1 MTGRQALDCGQ
12 LLKLWDASPRN
23 ENIKGC
29 NAVTRKKSFPTMTDA
44 ELDELRS
51 AKQLLEN
58 PGLAAK
64 ISSFVGTP
72 IEKGFALLP
81 KQWNSVVNDATRKAI
96 ETALKVALWTLDKG
110 DARARSPSN
119 WWHKLA
125 AGASGAAGGALGLAA
140 LSVELP
146 VSTTIMLRSI
156 ADIARSEGENL
167 KFADARLE
175 CVQVL
180 ALGGSSKDDDG
191 TEIGYFAAR
200 TAMAKAVSEAAAH
213 FAAQGVTQHGAPA
226 IVRLITIVASRFSIV
241 VSEKAAAQAVP
252 IVGAIGGA
260 VINTLFID
268 HFQDMARGHF
278 IVRRLERLHG
288 LEAVQLA
295 YAEM

>member
-1 MTGRQALDCGQ
+1 MASKKLGVTITEADIDAL
-12 LLKLWDASPRN
+12 K
-23 ENIKGC
+23 
-29 NAVTRKKSFPTMTDA
+29 
-44 ELDELRS
+44 S
-51 AKQLLEN
+51 AKLLLES

-81 KQWNSVVNDATRKAI
+81 KQWSAVVNDATRKAI
-96 ETALKVALWTLDKG
+96 ETALKVALWTMRDSS
-110 DARARSPSN
+110 APSAPPSN

-125 AGASGAAGGALGLAA
+125 AGASGAAGGAFGLAA
-140 LSVELP
+140 LSIELP

-156 ADIARSEGENL
+156 ADIARSEGEDL
-167 KFADARLE
+167 KAADAQLE

-180 ALGGSSKDDDG
+180 ALGGNSKSDDG
-191 TEIGYFAAR
+191 SEIGYFAAR
-200 TAMAKAVSEAAAH
+200 AAMAKAVSEAAAH
-213 FAAQGVTQHGAPA
+213 LAALGVTQHGSPA
-226 IVRLITIVASRFSIV
+226 LVRLIAQIASRFSIV

-252 IVGAIGGA
+252 LVGAIGGA

-288 LEAVQLA
+288 ADEIKRLYSEL
-295 YAEM
+295 

>member
-1 MTGRQALDCGQ
+1 MKT
-12 LLKLWDASPRN
+12 S
-23 ENIKGC
+23 KGIT
-29 NAVTRKKSFPTMTDA
+29 AVTLNKSLLGITDA
-44 ELDELRS
+44 EMDELRA
-51 AKQLLEN
+51 AKLLLEH

-64 ISSFVGTP
+64 IASFVGTP

-81 KQWNSVVNDATRKAI
+81 KQWNTVVNEATRKAI

-110 DARARSPSN
+110 ETKLGSPSN

-167 KFADARLE
+167 KHADAQLE

-180 ALGGSSKDDDG
+180 ALGGSSRDDDG
-191 TEIGYFAAR
+191 SEIGYFAAR
-200 TAMAKAVSEAAAH
+200 AAMAKAVSEAAAH
-213 FAAQGVTQHGAPA
+213 FATQGVTQHSAPA
-226 IVRLITIVASRFSIV
+226 IVRLITIVASRFSVV

-288 LEAVQLA
+288 AEAVQLA
-295 YAEM
+295 YHEL

>member
-1 MTGRQALDCGQ
+1 MT
-12 LLKLWDASPRN
+12 S
-23 ENIKGC
+23 
-29 NAVTRKKSFPTMTDA
+29 KKSGVTISGA
-44 ELDELRS
+44 ELAELQA
-51 AKQLLEN
+51 AKLLLES

-81 KQWNSVVNDATRKAI
+81 KQWNAVVTDVTRKAI
-96 ETALKVALWTLDKG
+96 ETALKVALWTMRDGK
-110 DARARSPSN
+110 ANTANTSPSN

-125 AGASGAAGGALGLAA
+125 AGASGAAGGVFGLAA
-140 LSVELP
+140 LSIELP

-156 ADIARSEGENL
+156 ADIARSEGEDL
-167 KFADARLE
+167 KTADAQLE

-180 ALGGSSKDDDG
+180 ALGGNAKSDDA

-200 TAMAKAVSEAAAH
+200 AAMAKAVSEAAAH
-213 FAAQGVTQHGAPA
+213 LAAQGITQHGSPA
-226 IVRLITIVASRFSIV
+226 LVRLIAQIASRFSIV

-252 IVGAIGGA
+252 LVGAIGGA

-288 LEAVQLA
+288 ADEIKRLYIEL
-295 YAEM
+295 

>member
-1 MTGRQALDCGQ
+1 M
-12 LLKLWDASPRN
+12 
-23 ENIKGC
+23 
-29 NAVTRKKSFPTMTDA
+29 TRKKSPPALTVVDL
-44 ELDELRS
+44 EDLRT

-81 KQWNSVVNDATRKAI
+81 KQWNTVVNDATRKAI

-110 DARARSPSN
+110 EAKSGSPSN

-167 KFADARLE
+167 KLADTQLE
-175 CVQVL
+175 CLQVL

-191 TEIGYFAAR
+191 AEIGYFAAR

-213 FAAQGVTQHGAPA
+213 FAAQGVTQHSAPA

-288 LEAVQLA
+288 AEAVQLA
-295 YAEM
+295 YQAL

>member
-1 MTGRQALDCGQ
+1 MT
-12 LLKLWDASPRN
+12 N
-23 ENIKGC
+23 
-29 NAVTRKKSFPTMTDA
+29 KKSGATATLTDA
-44 ELDELRS
+44 DLAALRV
-51 AKQLLEN
+51 AKSLLES

-81 KQWNSVVNDATRKAI
+81 AKWNAVVNDAARGAI
-96 ETALKVALWTLDKG
+96 ETALKVALRTMDRESGKT
-110 DARARSPSN
+110 PSN

-125 AGASGAAGGALGLAA
+125 AGASGAAGGAFGLAA
-140 LSVELP
+140 LAIELP

-167 KFADARLE
+167 KLADAQLE

-180 ALGGSSKDDDG
+180 ALGGNSKSDDG

-200 TAMAKAVSEAAAH
+200 AAMAKAVSEAAAH
-213 FAAQGVTQHGAPA
+213 LAAQGISQHGSPA
-226 IVRLITIVASRFSIV
+226 LVRLITQVASRFSIV

-252 IVGAIGGA
+252 VVGAIGGA

-288 LEAVQLA
+288 AEQLKRL
-295 YAEM
+295 YGEL

>member
-1 MTGRQALDCGQ
+1 MA
-12 LLKLWDASPRN
+12 
-23 ENIKGC
+23 
-29 NAVTRKKSFPTMTDA
+29 RKKSGAAITDA
-44 ELDELRS
+44 DIDALKS
-51 AKQLLEN
+51 AKSLLES

-81 KQWNSVVNDATRKAI
+81 KQWSTVVNDATRKAI
-96 ETALKVALWTLDKG
+96 ETALKVALWTMSDGK
-110 DARARSPSN
+110 AASSSSTSSN

-125 AGASGAAGGALGLAA
+125 AGASGAAGGAFGLAA
-140 LSVELP
+140 LSIELP

-156 ADIARSEGENL
+156 ADIARSEGEDL
-167 KFADARLE
+167 QDADAQLE

-180 ALGGSSKDDDG
+180 ALGGNSKSDDG
-191 TEIGYFAAR
+191 AEIGYFAAR
-200 TAMAKAVSEAAAH
+200 AAMAKAVSEAAAH
-213 FAAQGVTQHGAPA
+213 LAAQGITQHGSPA
-226 IVRLITIVASRFSIV
+226 LVRLIAQIASRFSIV

-252 IVGAIGGA
+252 VVGAIGGA

-288 LEAVQLA
+288 ADEIKRLYNEL
-295 YAEM
+295 